1 MRLRLSAA
9 IGAVAVLV
17 GLFVSF
23 RQEFAGLL
31 PGSWT
36 FVLLMAAVAAIQM
49 VRTVMSRRGTPIREA
64 ETGDPEQRYEAP
76 TPGDELRETLRFAR
90 ERSRAG
96 DRPRDRIRDRVS
108 DVAAAAIADAEGC
121 SNAEARER
129 LATGEWT
136 TDPIAA
142 WFLGEELGLPPRVRA
157 RLLASAPFSQFEAA
171 LDRTVREVEQ
181 TLDREG
187 DA

>member
-9 IGAVAVLV
+9 IGALAVLA

-23 RQEFAGLL
+23 QQDLASLL

-49 VRTVMSRRGTPIREA
+49 VRTGLSRRGTPIREA

-76 TPGDELRETLRFAR
+76 TPGDELRETLRLAR

-96 DRPRDRIRDRVS
+96 DRPRDRIRDRVA

-121 SNAEARER
+121 SNAEAKKR
-129 LATGEWT
+129 LGTGEWT
-136 TDPIAA
+136 ADPVAA
-142 WFLGEELGLPPRVRA
+142 WFLSEELGLPPRVRA
-157 RLLASAPFSQFEAA
+157 RLLAVAPFSQFEAA
-171 LDRTVREVEQ
+171 LDRTVREVER
-181 TLDREG
+181 TLSREEEP
-187 DA
+187 